1 MRHHLEK
8 VEYAILNIKEGVD
21 YMCENNNNTNDCK
34 CIAEI
39 LTVIC
44 ILQQNANCADGC
56 CLDTCDRG
64 FLGCSATSLSCNTRP
79 IMLYTC
85 CGNGTPWSMPTTKE
99 AVVCGDAGAV
109 CSNVFRVEKIDGC
122 CATFRVLAPN
132 PDVAEAATIPYVAT
146 NSFFTMNLNCVC
158 VIRCL
163 QDTFVECI

>member
-1 MRHHLEK
+1 
-8 VEYAILNIKEGVD
+8 
-21 YMCENNNNTNDCK
+21 MCNNNNENNDCR
-34 CIAEI
+34 CISEI

-44 ILQQNANCADGC
+44 ILQQNASCNDA

-64 FLGCSATSLSCNTRP
+64 FLGCGTTTLTCNTRP

-85 CGNGTPWSMPTTKE
+85 CGNGVPWTMPTTKTDCT
-99 AVVCGDAGAV
+99 CGDDGV
-109 CSNVFRVEKIDGC
+109 TCSSVFRIEKIDGC

-132 PDVAEAATIPYVAT
+132 PDTTEAALIPYVAT

-158 VIRCL
+158 TLRCL